1 MMMKKKVLK
10 KMIATRNKR
19 EGFLLKLKGGKKKNG
34 SNQPRFAISFASPVD
49 VKQYNYALI
58 YCIVTLSMLEFL
70 GIQREDFSPF
80 TPPLSL
86 SHPLSFSVSPLSYI

>member
-1 MMMKKKVLK
+1 
-10 KMIATRNKR
+10 MIAVETN
-19 EGFLLKLKGGKKKNG
+19 EGFPFEIKEGKMALT
-34 SNQPRFAISFASPVD
+34 SHFAISFASPVD

-58 YCIVTLSMLEFL
+58 FCIVALSMHELL
-70 GIQREDFSPF
+70 GIQREDFSPS